1 MFNQLLIYSIKKTL
15 GIGQVVNRVQNIGF
29 SAAIGTCNAIDAIAK
44 LQVLFFVV
52 LKIKELQPANMHTAK
67 LVFLSGY
74 CISESFHF
82 K

>member
-1 MFNQLLIYSIKKTL
+1 MLIYTIKKTL
-15 GIGQVVNRVQNIGF
+15 GISQVVNCIQNIGF
-29 SAAIGTCNAIDAIAK
+29 TTAIWPCNTVYSITK
-44 LQVLFFVV
+44 LQVLFVVV
-52 LKIKELQPANMHTAK
+52 LKIKQLQPADVHTAK